1 MEKKGEKDQGG
12 LIYQNL
18 RKLINIVDE
27 LRDVGLQQ
35 YINLPRI
42 AVLGTQSA
50 GKSSVLE
57 NIVGLDFLP
66 RGDVRYKIQILMNT
80 GCRNKKAIR
89 ASSESLVR

>member
-1 MEKKGEKDQGG
+1 MTTKKESIQDQGG

-42 AVLGTQSA
+42 AVLGT
-50 GKSSVLE
+50 
-57 NIVGLDFLP
+57 
-66 RGDVRYKIQILMNT
+66 
-80 GCRNKKAIR
+80 
-89 ASSESLVR
+89 

>member
-1 MEKKGEKDQGG
+1 MEKKQEKDQGG

-42 AVLGTQSA
+42 AVLGT
-50 GKSSVLE
+50 
-57 NIVGLDFLP
+57 
-66 RGDVRYKIQILMNT
+66 
-80 GCRNKKAIR
+80 
-89 ASSESLVR
+89 

>member
-1 MEKKGEKDQGG
+1 MDKKPEKDQGG

-42 AVLGTQSA
+42 AVLGT
-50 GKSSVLE
+50 
-57 NIVGLDFLP
+57 
-66 RGDVRYKIQILMNT
+66 
-80 GCRNKKAIR
+80 
-89 ASSESLVR
+89 

>member
-1 MEKKGEKDQGG
+1 MASKKEHDEGG

-42 AVLGTQSA
+42 AVLGT
-50 GKSSVLE
+50 
-57 NIVGLDFLP
+57 
-66 RGDVRYKIQILMNT
+66 
-80 GCRNKKAIR
+80 
-89 ASSESLVR
+89 

>member
-1 MEKKGEKDQGG
+1 MASKKQDAQDEGG

-42 AVLGTQSA
+42 AVLGT
-50 GKSSVLE
+50 
-57 NIVGLDFLP
+57 
-66 RGDVRYKIQILMNT
+66 
-80 GCRNKKAIR
+80 
-89 ASSESLVR
+89 

>member
-1 MEKKGEKDQGG
+1 MSKKEEKDQGG

-42 AVLGTQSA
+42 AVLGT
-50 GKSSVLE
+50 
-57 NIVGLDFLP
+57 
-66 RGDVRYKIQILMNT
+66 
-80 GCRNKKAIR
+80 
-89 ASSESLVR
+89 

>member
-1 MEKKGEKDQGG
+1 MEKGKKDDQGG

-42 AVLGTQSA
+42 AVLGT
-50 GKSSVLE
+50 
-57 NIVGLDFLP
+57 
-66 RGDVRYKIQILMNT
+66 
-80 GCRNKKAIR
+80 
-89 ASSESLVR
+89 